1 MIDAKR
7 KLLSSQHAALGHRP
21 GRTRRQVRH
30 PLEAA
35 SWTPVVAD
43 LAEGSW
49 KHALLKA
56 GFSPGQPTVW
66 VAEGIIMC
74 TIPFLVWEGLRGMR
88 QASVGVLLIFL
99 AALGR
104 MPPDRLSL
112 SSFMRASGCR
122 SRWRHRQGTFADGLR
137 WDVCGAIF

>member
-7 KLLSSQHAALGHRP
+7 KLLSSLHAALGHRSS
-21 GRTRRQVRH
+21 RTRRQVKH

-35 SWTPVVAD
+35 SWTAVVAD

-49 KHALLKA
+49 KHALLEA

-74 TIPFLVWEGLRGMR
+74 TMPFLVWKGLRGTR
-88 QASVGVLLIFL
+88 QASVGLLLIFL
-99 AALGR
+99 GR
-104 MPPDRLSL
+104 TCSDAVRSAVFEFFHARFRLQISMAPPPRD
-112 SSFMRASGCR
+112 FC
-122 SRWRHRQGTFADGLR
+122 
-137 WDVCGAIF
+137 